1 MKTRGAAAF
10 CFVLE
15 LGVPVA
21 FVLLM
26 CLPRMLV
33 SDHDVPAV
41 FHRVAPL
48 ESLAWSRKPPSA
60 RARGSSS
67 RRARPR
73 RAPSPA
79 AGSRSSA
86 APTCGK
92 TPGDSRWHRRQT
104 KKKTFLITLSS
115 RVSRSRSRLRRRS
128 TWTSPPSSPGRGRS
142 SVSERFE
149 AVGPIRPSS
158 GESLSLVLDPEITRT
173 CLADPIACADL
184 AASVVRL
191 RADPP
196 IALDSPLFAPPAELR
211 ASFCAASCVDE
222 AACRRR
228 VLDEFLVGV
237 DTAEDAQALALG
249 EVRRLEGDLASG
261 PRWTPAMAVV
271 SLPPDDV
278 LRAPRARRVE
288 YVIRVNASDTPTGA
302 SGPKW
307 AQEKLVRWVV
317 GEDDKWREYWTYVNV
332 QRAFDQALLSLA
344 LSGRD
349 EAFANGDVSASG
361 DASASASLPLP
372 RGVRLDVRVK
382 AYPFP
387 AYSTNLGSTYAAV
400 FFGLAFVFA
409 FVIAAASMCQ
419 SVVLEKELRL
429 REGLELMGASRR
441 AYWGSWFTT
450 SYASLALV
458 SFLVAAIGSYPFKHT
473 DWTVTFAFLCV
484 WSAQLVC
491 FCFFLSACFRDAKV
505 AAVAGALAY
514 VLTWTPGVAAAA
526 AAPDGSSAWLAC
538 TALMP
543 ASGVYMWG
551 WAVAIL
557 ENAQRGAR
565 VGHAVPQPAR
575 RRRGLRR
582 RLRDLLGRG
591 RARGRARQRARVRRA
606 RVGGGRRRPSRPPR
620 PRGRGFFFRVDDP
633 EARRLTPNPYPGEKT
648 RGSAS

>member
-1 MKTRGAAAF
+1 MYKRQEGLAAA
-10 CFVLE
+10 
-15 LGVPVA
+15 GT
-21 FVLLM
+21 
-26 CLPRMLV
+26 
-33 SDHDVPAV
+33 
-41 FHRVAPL
+41 
-48 ESLAWSRKPPSA
+48 
-60 RARGSSS
+60 G
-67 RRARPR
+67 
-73 RAPSPA
+73 
-79 AGSRSSA
+79 
-86 APTCGK
+86 
-92 TPGDSRWHRRQT
+92 
-104 KKKTFLITLSS
+104 
-115 RVSRSRSRLRRRS
+115 
-128 TWTSPPSSPGRGRS
+128 GRS

-149 AVGPIRPSS
+149 AVGPIRPSG

-237 DTAEDAQALALG
+237 DTAEEAQALALG

-441 AYWGSWFTT
+441 TYWGSWFTT

-543 ASGVYMWG
+543 ASGVYMLSL
-551 WAVAIL
+551 I
-557 ENAQRGAR
+557 
-565 VGHAVPQPAR
+565 HI
-575 RRRGLRR
+575 
-582 RLRDLLGRG
+582 
-591 RARGRARQRARVRRA
+591 
-606 RVGGGRRRPSRPPR
+606 
-620 PRGRGFFFRVDDP
+620 
-633 EARRLTPNPYPGEKT
+633 
-648 RGSAS
+648 

>member
-1 MKTRGAAAF
+1 M
-10 CFVLE
+10 
-15 LGVPVA
+15 
-21 FVLLM
+21 
-26 CLPRMLV
+26 
-33 SDHDVPAV
+33 
-41 FHRVAPL
+41 
-48 ESLAWSRKPPSA
+48 
-60 RARGSSS
+60 
-67 RRARPR
+67 
-73 RAPSPA
+73 
-79 AGSRSSA
+79 
-86 APTCGK
+86 
-92 TPGDSRWHRRQT
+92 
-104 KKKTFLITLSS
+104 
-115 RVSRSRSRLRRRS
+115 
-128 TWTSPPSSPGRGRS
+128 
-142 SVSERFE
+142 
-149 AVGPIRPSS
+149 
-158 GESLSLVLDPEITRT
+158 
-173 CLADPIACADL
+173 
-184 AASVVRL
+184 
-191 RADPP
+191 
-196 IALDSPLFAPPAELR
+196 
-211 ASFCAASCVDE
+211 
-222 AACRRR
+222 
-228 VLDEFLVGV
+228 
-237 DTAEDAQALALG
+237 
-249 EVRRLEGDLASG
+249 
-261 PRWTPAMAVV
+261 
-271 SLPPDDV
+271 
-278 LRAPRARRVE
+278 
-288 YVIRVNASDTPTGA
+288 NASDTPTGA

-505 AAVAGALAY
+505 AAAAGALAY

-565 VGHAVPQPAR
+565 WDTLFR
-575 RRRGLRR
+575 N
-582 RLRDLLGRG
+582 LLADDEASGAASG
-591 RARGRARQRARVRRA
+591 TFSAGGVLVVALANALAYGALAWAADAGALPFRAL
-606 RVGGGRRRPSRPPR
+606 R
-620 PRGRGFFFRVDDP
+620 PRGRGFRVDLTRSA
-633 EARRLTPNPYPGEKT
+633 EA
-648 RGSAS
+648 